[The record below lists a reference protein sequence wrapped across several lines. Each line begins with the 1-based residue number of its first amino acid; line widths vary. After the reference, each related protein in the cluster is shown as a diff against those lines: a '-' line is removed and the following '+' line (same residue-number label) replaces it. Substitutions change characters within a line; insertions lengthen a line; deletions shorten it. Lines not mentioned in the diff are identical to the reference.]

1 MTSSIQAHLASG
13 LGKMAYHVLHGLFKG
28 GSSYPGKL
36 AQKIAPDVL
45 TSLGRDYDVV
55 IITGTNGKTLTTNLV
70 VKVLSQ
76 KYPDI
81 LTNPSG
87 SNMMRGI
94 ITAFIAHPK
103 PSRGQRG
110 LAVLEVDEANVAP
123 VSAELNVKAY
133 VLTNIF
139 RDQMDRYGEFYTTYQ
154 KILDGITMHPDAL
167 VVANGDAPI
176 FHSRDFKNP
185 VAYFGFDQGGNADMT
200 AAVNTDGVLCPKCEH
215 VLHYHEISYSNLGDY
230 FCPHCGF
237 ARPQLTAKMTAIGKQ
252 TPTSSSFTIDGHD
265 FTIGIGGTYNIYN
278 ALAAYTIGRQF
289 DISPAAIR
297 TAFSYDEQVFGRQE
311 VVDINGKAVT
321 LVLVKNPVGMNQVL
335 EMIGHETAH
344 FAFGF
349 LLNAKY
355 ADGKDTSWI
364 WDTDLEEFVA
374 AGHATTFMVG
384 GERYKDIEF
393 RMEVAGVDPD
403 ELQTEADLSKL
414 PERIKAFPEDKVYL
428 LATYTA
434 MLQLRKTFA
443 DAGYIKGGFEK

>member
-1 MTSSIQAHLASG
+1 M
-13 LGKMAYHVLHGLFKG
+13 GKLSYSVLHGIFKG

-36 AQKIAPDVL
+36 AQKIDPDVL
-45 TSLGRDYDVV
+45 RSLGRNYDVI

-81 LTNPSG
+81 LTNPTG

-94 ITAFIAHPK
+94 IAAFLAHK
-103 PSRGQRG
+103 KRGKGRG

-123 VSAELNVKAY
+123 VSAALHPKAY

-154 KILDGITMHPDAL
+154 KILNGIAMHPEAT
-167 VVANGDAPI
+167 VIANGDAPI
-176 FHSRDFKNP
+176 FHSKEFKNP
-185 VAYFGFDQGGNADMT
+185 VRYFGFDRGGTADEF
-200 AAVNTDGVLCPKCEH
+200 APVNTDGVLCPRCQH
-215 VLHYHEISYSNLGDY
+215 ILHYHEISYSNLGNY
-230 FCPHCGF
+230 FCPKCGF
-237 ARPQLTAKMTAIGKQ
+237 KRPALTTKMTAITAQ

-265 FTIGIGGTYNIYN
+265 YKLGIGGTYNIYN
-278 ALAAYTIGRQF
+278 ALAACAVGKEFGITPEQIGK
-289 DISPAAIR
+289 
-297 TAFSYDEQVFGRQE
+297 AFAYDEQVFGRQE
-311 VVDINGKAVT
+311 VIQVNGKAVT

-335 EMIGHETAH
+335 EMISRDSEH

-364 WDTDLEEFVA
+364 WDTNLEQFVS
-374 AGHATTFMVG
+374 GKFATSYLVG
-384 GERYKDIEF
+384 GERYKDIEY
-393 RMEVAGVDPD
+393 RMQVAGVPEDT
-403 ELQTEADLSKL
+403 LITEPDLSKL
-414 PERIKAFPEDKVYL
+414 PDRIAQFPERKVYL

-434 MLQLRKTFA
+434 MLALRKSFA
-443 DAGYIKGGFEK
+443 DAGLIKAGFEK